1 MLFDKQIVPNDHH
14 HFAATKRTNCNTTFW
29 MPMRHERLPQVR
41 RRCSASRSPRPWYR
55 CVADRARKMA
65 GWRAASRRFRPAG
78 PFRPADQETPGVPR
92 ARAGRR
98 RTGALPARC
107 PRLSHRAADR
117 RPRVR
122 IMCPPLNTSGIPAHG
137 VRRGEIP
144 APPDTGQSFTP
155 TVRPQRPDEDAAAGR
170 TRLVV
175 PVLLRHRPRPG
186 RLREVPARV
195 QQSHLAARLA

>member
-78 PFRPADQETPGVPR
+78 PFRPADQETPGRSAGSSGPAPHWRAPGTVPT
-92 ARAGRR
+92 AQPPCCG
-98 RTGALPARC
+98 PAASGEDHVSAVEHLRD
-107 PRLSHRAADR
+107 PRPRRAAR
-117 RPRVR
+117 RNSGATRYRAVVHADG
-122 IMCPPLNTSGIPAHG
+122 PPST
-137 VRRGEIP
+137 
-144 APPDTGQSFTP
+144 
-155 TVRPQRPDEDAAAGR
+155 
-170 TRLVV
+170 
-175 PVLLRHRPRPG
+175 
-186 RLREVPARV
+186 AR
-195 QQSHLAARLA
+195 